1 MNRSEFLDKAVDHLN
16 ADLSPKD
23 QADFDAY
30 LQANP
35 TARQEV
41 TNMEIMREILAD
53 QVQEETD
60 KAWAVMK
67 TRLQSE
73 STPTGLRALWRRW
86 RLRLSLFAAIAVAAI
101 EALLLLNT
109 PAYRSITIDK
119 NVRQIQVIFDPDAPQ
134 RQVRELL
141 DQVQAQI
148 SAGPGPSGEYT
159 LSLPAPEVDAALS
172 TLRTNPLVHDAYPAN
187 TNNP

>member
-1 MNRSEFLDKAVDHLN
+1 MNRSEFLDKAADHLN
-16 ADLSPKD
+16 GDLSPED

-35 TARQEV
+35 TARQEL
-41 TNMEIMREILAD
+41 TNMEVMRETLAV

-60 KAWAVMK
+60 TAWAAMR

-73 STPTGLRALWRRW
+73 STPTGLRAFWRRW

-101 EALLLLNT
+101 EAMLLLNT
-109 PAYRSITIDK
+109 PAYRSIPVDK
-119 NVRQIQVIFDPDAPQ
+119 NVRQIQVVFDPDAPQ

-141 DQVQAQI
+141 DQVHAQI

-159 LSLPAPEVDAALS
+159 LSLPAQEVDAALS
-172 TLRTNPLVHDAYPAN
+172 TLRAEPLVQDAYPAN
-187 TNNP
+187 TQP